1 MLSIDY
7 TLHLSTSDSK
17 ENLVIKISVVMLTRL
32 QILNLISSRFFK
44 MQVPISKNIV
54 ISLVI
59 GFIFGLSVSLFTIS
73 KTQYLPNNNKNIL
86 RGLHPH
92 GHAHS
97 HEDLEDEEGPPD
109 IVMFHNGN
117 ESVHRDEDLVARQL
131 AEKVKVLCWVMTQPK
146 NHKSKVYK

>member
-1 MLSIDY
+1 
-7 TLHLSTSDSK
+7 
-17 ENLVIKISVVMLTRL
+17 
-32 QILNLISSRFFK
+32 

-59 GFIFGLSVSLFTIS
+59 GFIFGLSVSLLTIS
-73 KTQYLPNNNKNIL
+73 KTQYLPNYSKNIL
-86 RGLHPH
+86 RSLQSQWSQYYTHPPN

-97 HEDLEDEEGPPD
+97 HEDLENEEGPPE

-146 NHKSKVYK
+146 NHKSKVWKMRIKL

>member
-1 MLSIDY
+1 
-7 TLHLSTSDSK
+7 
-17 ENLVIKISVVMLTRL
+17 
-32 QILNLISSRFFK
+32 
-44 MQVPISKNIV
+44 MQVPITKNIV

-73 KTQYLPNNNKNIL
+73 KTQYLPNYSKNIL
-86 RGLHPH
+86 RSLQSQWSQYYTQPPH

-97 HEDLEDEEGPPD
+97 HEDLEDDEGPPD

-117 ESVHRDEDLVARQL
+117 ESVHKDEDLVARQL

-146 NHKSKVYK
+146 NHKSKVWNWKKG